1 MWQLIIFF
9 NYNKIWIYTFVFS
22 PPRKKRRK
30 RQRDKKEEK
39 KWWMKLWLQWFFNVV
54 LNIEIIFVTYWRQCY
69 IIIMYRTV
77 KIRKRLF
84 LARKNWQENEYVI
97 NIIWKKKSHICKNVM
112 RTRHLLLQDETK
124 ITTTLSGL
132 AATVCNKISLPP
144 TCIAI
149 SVASS

>member
-22 PPRKKRRK
+22 PPPP
-30 RQRDKKEEK
+30 KKEEK
-39 KWWMKLWLQWFFNVV
+39 RKIKGKRKNGEWNYDYNDFFNVV
-54 LNIEIIFVTYWRQCY
+54 LNIEIIFVTYWRQGY